1 MFAASDLSAARALMA
16 DSLGFHII
24 FALLGV
30 GLPLVISLTELW
42 GIRRRDTNLMEAA
55 RRLSLVSIVLVVAGV
70 VSGTILAIQMPLM
83 WPGLVEFGA
92 KIVGLPF
99 MFEGYAFL
107 LEAIFLAFYVA
118 TWKKIKGYKHWLL
131 SIPVVLGSLG
141 SAFFIT
147 TVNSWMQNPQG
158 FERVNSNG
166 ELINPNVWSGILTK
180 TTFFM
185 TTHSILGYYAA
196 TFLLVAGGYTWYL
209 WRKKPVKEEKATAEF
224 LVKRFCLAAVITSL
238 VVGGLGHFNLQYLA
252 KSQPHKFAAIELVP
266 QSTDKAP
273 YVVGGE
279 LSEDGD
285 KVEGGVKIPYLL
297 SVLATNN
304 PSGKVPGLNET
315 PKKDWPMLVVH
326 RLFEMKMILV
336 GLMISIPLAY
346 LVTTRFSKRSALL
359 KRVSRSRIMMAL
371 IVLSGPIAIMVIEL
385 GWMVTEFGRQPYIV
399 RGYLLVEDAFSKN
412 PGVLQWGY
420 IFPALYVL
428 LFIATAFGLRKVF
441 KHFTIKE
448 GSK

>member
-1 MFAASDLSAARALMA
+1 MFAASDINAARALMA

-42 GIRRRDTNLMEAA
+42 GIRRKDTHLMEAA
-55 RRLSLVSIVLVVAGV
+55 RRLSLISLVLIVAGV

-92 KIVGLPF
+92 KIVGIPF

-107 LEAIFLAFYVA
+107 LEAVFIAFYVG

-131 SIPVVLGSLG
+131 SVPIILGSLG

-158 FERVNSNG
+158 FDGVNANG

-185 TTHSILGYYAA
+185 TTHSILAYYAA
-196 TFLLVAGGYTWYL
+196 TFLIVAGGYTWYI
-209 WRKKPVKEEKATAEF
+209 WRKKPAKEERVTAEF
-224 LVKRFCLAAVITSL
+224 LVKRFCLAAVLISL
-238 VVGGLGHFNLQYLA
+238 VVGALGHFNLQYLA

-266 QSTDKAP
+266 QTTNKAP
-273 YVVGGE
+273 LNLGGE
-279 LSEDGD
+279 LSEDGTS
-285 KVEGGVKIPYLL
+285 VEGGVQVPYLL

-304 PSGKVPGLNET
+304 PNGEVPGLNET
-315 PKKDWPMLVVH
+315 PRKDWPMLIIH
-326 RLFEMKMILV
+326 TLFEMKMTLV
-336 GLMISIPLAY
+336 WLMISIPTVY
-346 LVTTRFSKRSALL
+346 LISNRFSKRSEILR
-359 KRVSRSRIMMAL
+359 KISKSRFMKAL
-371 IVLSGPIAIMVIEL
+371 IILSGPIAVMVIEL

-412 PGVLQWGY
+412 PGIQQWGY
-420 IFPALYVL
+420 IFPALYVV

-441 KHFTIKE
+441 QHFTPEEPK
-448 GSK
+448 